1 MKGTVDRIEET
12 FAVCEMDGRIMQN
25 IPLSA
30 FTEQPKDGDIF
41 DFENVDFNRFSF
53 SVNDAPQVV
62 PFSPGLRRYITVQV
76 IVENNAVNE
85 GFGIFGIVRRYRTAG
100 FFKR

>member
-1 MKGTVDRIEET
+1 MPENPAQKGVFLLMKGTVDRIEET

-41 DFENVDFNRFSF
+41 ADLFDYENGIAVLRTTETAERKEEIQSLFER
-53 SVNDAPQVV
+53 
-62 PFSPGLRRYITVQV
+62 L
-76 IVENNAVNE
+76 
-85 GFGIFGIVRRYRTAG
+85 
-100 FFKR
+100 KKKK

>member
-1 MKGTVDRIEET
+1 MIKPYARSGCTVKIRTERD
-12 FAVCEMDGRIMQN
+12 FGRVVKSVQ
-25 IPLSA
+25 
-30 FTEQPKDGDIF
+30 TDIF

-62 PFSPGLRRYITVQV
+62 PFSPGMRRYITVQV